1 MTSKQV
7 LKQEIMML
15 YIECYRLS
23 IDPIDKTHYIN
34 KMAVG
39 VPKRLTEDELV
50 ALRDQL
56 VEERDKLRDEQE

>member
-1 MTSKQV
+1 
-7 LKQEIMML
+7 ML